1 MYKRQQAQAQ
11 ANQETAE
18 KAAMYEVQKQQA
30 IAETSLQIEKGKSE
44 FQIQQMQVDGQIKK
58 ELMSQQFGYDQQL
71 KTMDLKQM
79 SQKEKDIEDRK
90 DERTRIQ
97 ATQQSKLIDQRKNDL
112 LPTDFESNATP
123 NLGGAEPPLP
133 PPPGMMGNQGQVQ
146 LPVSYTH
153 LTLPTKA

>member
-1 MYKRQQAQAQ
+1 LKLANELLKKRRKQKQARDQQMQQANIQAQAQ

-44 FQIQQMQVDGQIKK
+44 FQIQQLQADGQIKK
-58 ELMSQQFGYDQQL
+58 ELMAQQFGYDQQL

-90 DERTRIQ
+90 DKRTQLQ
-97 ATQQSKLIDQRKNDL
+97 ATQQSKMISQRQNNES
-112 LPTDFESNATP
+112 PINFEEQA
-123 NLGGAEPPLP
+123 GGPMGLMEN
-133 PPPGMMGNQGQVQ
+133 MMA
-146 LPVSYTH
+146 P
-153 LTLPTKA
+153 